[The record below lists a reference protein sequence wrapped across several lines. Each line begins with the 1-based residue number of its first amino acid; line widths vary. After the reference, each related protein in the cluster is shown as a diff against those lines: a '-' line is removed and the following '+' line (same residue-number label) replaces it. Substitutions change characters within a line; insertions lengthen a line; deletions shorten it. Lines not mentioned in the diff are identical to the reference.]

1 MEPRGASPEPG
12 GAVAAAGDLS
22 AASSSSSRLG
32 SGSLRAAS
40 LRGSGGSDD
49 GGWQRG
55 ASLGASRGAIGLETL
70 EEGPSGELADD
81 ASAGGRPPT
90 AAAAA
95 GGSDK
100 GLPCRGEGAPLGERQ
115 LSVAEDPEEEV
126 AAAAA
131 AFEDAA
137 MAVGPP
143 KAPPAIKPVSFAA
156 PAAAGA
162 LAGTGVH
169 QAAAGTAPAPE

>member
-1 MEPRGASPEPG
+1 MEPGGATPEPG
-12 GAVAAAGDLS
+12 GAVASAGDLS

-32 SGSLRAAS
+32 SGSLHAAS

-81 ASAGGRPPT
+81 AGGRSPT
-90 AAAAA
+90 TAAAA

-100 GLPCRGEGAPLGERQ
+100 GLPCRSEGSPLGERRRRR
-115 LSVAEDPEEEV
+115 SIAEDPEE
-126 AAAAA
+126 
-131 AFEDAA
+131 
-137 MAVGPP
+137 
-143 KAPPAIKPVSFAA
+143 
-156 PAAAGA
+156 AAGGGGRGFRGCGDGRQPA
-162 LAGTGVH
+162 QG
-169 QAAAGTAPAPE
+169 AAGH